1 MKILITGGAGFIGS
15 HLAEYLLEKGHEVY
29 ALDDLST
36 SSFDNIEH
44 FKTHPLFHFIF
55 GSILNE
61 SLIAPLIQASDLI
74 YHLAASVGVQLV
86 MNQPLKTLETNVAG
100 TDIVLKTA
108 CVNRKKVLI
117 TSSSEVYGKKIQ
129 SIFSEDHD
137 CTIGPSTKLRWAY
150 ATSKLYDEFLA
161 LAYHLEENLPVVIV
175 RLFNTIGPHQT
186 GSYGMVVPRF
196 IDQAL
201 KNEPLSVY
209 GDGKQSRCFLAVQ
222 DAICAM
228 VTLMESPNAVGE
240 IFNIGSNEEISIE
253 NLANL
258 IIRLTNSQSKINYL
272 PYGEVYGEDFED
284 IQKRVPDISKIKK
297 WIGFQPI
304 IDLEDMLISIIQKS
318 KREKEVSKVGG

>member
-15 HLAEYLLEKGHEVY
+15 HLAKYLLEKEHEVY

-44 FKTHPLFHFIF
+44 LKTHPLFHFIF

-61 SLIAPLIQASDLI
+61 SLTTELIQSCDQI
-74 YHLAASVGVQLV
+74 YHLAAAVGVQLI

-137 CTIGPSTKLRWAY
+137 CTIGPPKKLRWAY
-150 ATSKLYDEFLA
+150 AISKLYDEFLA
-161 LAYHLEENLPVVIV
+161 LAYHFEKNLPVVIV
-175 RLFNTIGPHQT
+175 RLFNTIGPRQVGT
-186 GSYGMVVPRF
+186 YGMVVPRL

-201 KNEPLSVY
+201 KNEPLLVY
-209 GDGKQSRCFLAVQ
+209 GDGKQTRCFLAVQ
-222 DAICAM
+222 DAVQTM
-228 VTLMESPNAVGE
+228 VSLMESHNAIGE
-240 IFNIGSNEEISIE
+240 IFNIGGNEEISIE
-253 NLANL
+253 NLAKL
-258 IIRLTNSQSKINYL
+258 IIRLTKSQSIINHL
-272 PYGEVYGEDFED
+272 PYSKIYGEDFED

-297 WIGFQPI
+297 WIGFQPAI
-304 IDLEDMLISIIQKS
+304 NLEEILISMIGKS
-318 KREKEVSKVGG
+318 EREREVFKVGC